1 MGCCLPVPV
10 SGSVTVGLLA
20 AQVSQLARA
29 TVVTSRLARRE
40 SRRGHG
46 KAVRRLILAEVESQ
60 ERSYVKAMQT
70 LVQDYLLPL
79 EQAHPS
85 IISYQMMRQLSC
97 NVRDILEVHSQLLDQ
112 LQIVLANWEEAEALG
127 DLITK
132 TFSEVNLFNIYSG
145 YVNNLAGLQ
154 KNFKQ
159 EAETNQEFARFLK
172 ETGSNLGSNLD
183 WFSLSLK
190 PVQKLPQLK
199 MLLERLL
206 KKTPKDHPDRV
217 AQRESIQVLERLL
230 VRINEA
236 QREQEKEE
244 RDRGELL
251 SRLAR
256 LIRIR

>member
-10 SGSVTVGLLA
+10 AGSVTVGLLA

-29 TVVTSRLARRE
+29 TVVTSRRARRD
-40 SRRGHG
+40 HG
-46 KAVRRLILAEVESQ
+46 LILAEVESQ
-60 ERSYVKAMQT
+60 ERSYVEAMQT

-85 IISYQMMRQLSC
+85 IVSYQMMRQLSC
-97 NVRDILEVHSQLLDQ
+97 NVREILEVHSQLLDQ
-112 LQIVLANWEEAEALG
+112 LQIVQAKWEEAEALG

-206 KKTPKDHPDRV
+206 KKTPKDHPDRQ

-236 QREQEKEE
+236 QREQEKEG

-256 LIRIR
+256 VIRIR